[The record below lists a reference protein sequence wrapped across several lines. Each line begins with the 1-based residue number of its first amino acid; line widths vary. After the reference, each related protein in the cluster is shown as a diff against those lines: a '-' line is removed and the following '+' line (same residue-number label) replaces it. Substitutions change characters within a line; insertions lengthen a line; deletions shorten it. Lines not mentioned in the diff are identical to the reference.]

1 MWDKELF
8 FTMHSF
14 SLFAG
19 TWKILI
25 NFLCSMSEGEE
36 GILLCN
42 KREHWLDSFLTLNLP
57 KKKSF
62 CLLALLSLSH
72 THSLSHIQKKHFH
85 IVCSNFI
92 VHVSTSYFLLHN
104 FSFPFLLLLLSAAS
118 TTTTIRKYCINSH
131 KMFNKSNI
139 CVKYER
145 RKSKGIHFQV

>member
-72 THSLSHIQKKHFH
+72 SLSLAHPKKALSHCVFKLYRS
-85 IVCSNFI
+85 CF
-92 VHVSTSYFLLHN
+92 YFLFFTTQLF
-104 FSFPFLLLLLSAAS
+104 FSFFVVAS
-118 TTTTIRKYCINSH
+118 VCCFYN
-131 KMFNKSNI
+131 
-139 CVKYER
+139 YYY
-145 RKSKGIHFQV
+145 SKILYKFTQNVQ